1 MRKLSN
7 IKAQGP
13 QPVLPLIDNGE
24 VTTWQSLILFDNVLG
39 AEKLLK
45 SIEIEQ
51 LTKYYFG
58 QSNISVVR
66 TDHLEEL
73 QGCLRDE
80 MYRADVGN
88 RAMVYPFKEKFED
101 LALDTHGKE
110 YSGPLVMTIIERG
123 KGENDLLILTC
134 NWGDGLFRND
144 YYIIGVIADTE
155 DLEKMIDC
163 IR

>member
-1 MRKLSN
+1 M
-7 IKAQGP
+7 
-13 QPVLPLIDNGE
+13 
-24 VTTWQSLILFDNVLG
+24 
-39 AEKLLK
+39 
-45 SIEIEQ
+45 
-51 LTKYYFG
+51 
-58 QSNISVVR
+58 
-66 TDHLEEL
+66 
-73 QGCLRDE
+73 
-80 MYRADVGN
+80 
-88 RAMVYPFKEKFED
+88 
-101 LALDTHGKE
+101 ALDTHGKE